1 MIEPYGPLVLLCTS
15 VHLPSNGH
23 FLQDKKEKNENDVDE
38 DLVPYS
44 FFLDDREITK
54 SLEETLNADGERSVE
69 KVTEI
74 IYQPQA
80 QFKLVYWSAAWFVV
94 VSESSQ
100 TPRFLF
106 QSTRR
111 NKMFQFDGRTR

>member
-69 KVTEI
+69 KITEI

-80 QFKLVYWSAAWFVV
+80 QFKLVSVSYLVRSGQRELLNPTFLI
-94 VSESSQ
+94 SESA
-100 TPRFLF
+100 P
-106 QSTRR
+106 
-111 NKMFQFDGRTR
+111 